1 MKHVL
6 EYCGTLL
13 HLVGILL
20 LVGGHI
26 WFGFLTA
33 MTERYKDQ
41 EGARFL
47 ARHLPLMANMFGI
60 GVLLLFGS
68 GVLRLLVWGEPG
80 LIFLPDP
87 YGWLLLSKL
96 VLYMLIVINGALIER
111 RYLPYVLQE
120 RLRPYWCWYGT
131 ALDIRLVTGQSQS
144 TSQLA
149 ARAYRRGPR
158 RSAPLF
164 QVVSYASCS
173 PITASLPYS
182 RGALLAAL
190 SSVPLVC

>member
-6 EYCGTLL
+6 EYCGTLF
-13 HLVGILL
+13 HLVGILF

-33 MTERYKDQ
+33 MIERHQDHD
-41 EGARFL
+41 GARFL
-47 ARHLPLMANMFGI
+47 ARHLPLMANMFGL

-120 RLRPYWCWYGT
+120 RSDTTGAGPALHLTAAWSQVKVRARLNLLLVLIVVALGEALR
-131 ALDIRLVTGQSQS
+131 
-144 TSQLA
+144 
-149 ARAYRRGPR
+149 
-158 RSAPLF
+158 
-164 QVVSYASCS
+164 
-173 PITASLPYS
+173 YS
-182 RGALLAAL
+182 RL
-190 SSVPLVC
+190 